1 MYFSDTLEEESRGFQ
16 TFSFSVV
23 FRFTH
28 PRRTA
33 PRALPYLER
42 REGNP
47 REKNT
52 GNVGRKPRKRGA
64 KGAGHTGGGAKGPL
78 WNLGEPRKRIARLA
92 AMAPAPSSQPPVV
105 AETSPQETGSPPP
118 PLTPPARRRRQ
129 RWRQRLSLPLRHLH
143 PGLFSG
149 RRRWRGGG
157 TVVVDAR
164 PCLREGEF
172 PPRRR
177 GRPRLQPLNSA
188 AERRL
193 GAPRMC
199 AIADRVG
206 AGARPPPQPPTA
218 PGKGRHG
225 PQVERG
231 GERDASAR
239 SGS

>member
-1 MYFSDTLEEESRGFQ
+1 MTYFSDTMEEESRGFQ
-16 TFSFSVV
+16 TFSYSVG

-28 PRRTA
+28 PRRA
-33 PRALPYLER
+33 AARVLPSLER
-42 REGNP
+42 RGESTWENTATEG
-47 REKNT
+47 
-52 GNVGRKPRKRGA
+52 
-64 KGAGHTGGGAKGPL
+64 L
-78 WNLGEPRKRIARLA
+78 EPRKRREEGAGHAGAELKGLCGSGATRASAVARVA
-92 AMAPAPSSQPPVV
+92 AMAPAPSSHPALV
-105 AETSPQETGSPPP
+105 AETSPQEAGSPPP
-118 PLTPPARRRRQ
+118 PLTPPARRRRR
-129 RWRQRLSLPLRHLH
+129 RWRLRLSLPLRHLH
-143 PGLFSG
+143 PGLFPG

-188 AERRL
+188 AQGRL

-199 AIADRVG
+199 AMADRVG
-206 AGARPPPQPPTA
+206 AGVRRPPSPPAA
-218 PGKGRHG
+218 PGKRRHG

-239 SGS
+239 